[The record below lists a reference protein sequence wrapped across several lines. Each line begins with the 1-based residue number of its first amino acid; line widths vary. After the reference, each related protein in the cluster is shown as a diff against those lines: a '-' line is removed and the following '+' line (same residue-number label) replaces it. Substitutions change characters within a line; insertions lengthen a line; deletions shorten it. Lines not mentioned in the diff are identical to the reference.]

1 MRWLRAICL
10 LLSLV
15 LPVRAAVVEQDV
27 LLRKAQSAIGQ
38 SLPDLHF
45 TDTAGKQV
53 RLAQLRGKPLI
64 VSMVYTGCA
73 DICPLIIENLYPAIE
88 LAQSTLGHDAFSVI
102 TVGFDTRNDTPDR
115 MRTFAR
121 AHGAELPNWQFLSA
135 NAQTVNKLS
144 EAIGFEIIPS
154 AGGFGHAAQVT
165 IVDRK
170 GRIYR
175 HVYGGAFSPQMIVD
189 PLLDIIYGQTSPVT
203 SLAGIADRVKLFC
216 TVYNP
221 NTGRY
226 YFNYSLFIGIAIGL
240 VCLLLVF
247 AWLVREFRRPQAA
260 GE

>member
-1 MRWLRAICL
+1 M
-10 LLSLV
+10 V
-15 LPVRAAVVEQDV
+15 HRAA
-27 LLRKAQSAIGQ
+27 
-38 SLPDLHF
+38 
-45 TDTAGKQV
+45 
-53 RLAQLRGKPLI
+53 LASKETRGKR
-64 VSMVYTGCA
+64 
-73 DICPLIIENLYPAIE
+73 
-88 LAQSTLGHDAFSVI
+88 
-102 TVGFDTRNDTPDR
+102 FDRDY
-115 MRTFAR
+115 
-121 AHGAELPNWQFLSA
+121 AH
-135 NAQTVNKLS
+135 V
-144 EAIGFEIIPS
+144 IPS

-189 PLLDIIYGQTSPVT
+189 PLLDIVYGQTSPVT
-203 SLAGIADRVKLFC
+203 SLEGIADRVRLFC

-247 AWLVREFRRPQAA
+247 AWLMREFRRPQAA